1 MAQGVTN
8 LVDLFIA
15 PSRLFAR
22 LKDQPSW
29 VTSFAALASVGMAID
44 WFSFEVA
51 LQASLGQFP
60 QRATPEMIQD
70 AVMYLEG
77 RRFTNVAFSPI
88 KLGIAV
94 AVFSYVLY
102 LVCSVSRPVSLPGRK
117 HFLSLVVWSS
127 WILMIEKAFALVV
140 RSAIGPVNSSAGLAF
155 SQPLGLGMINISSSD
170 PGLLFAL
177 NAVNVFSVWFLFL
190 VSAGISILCGFGRL
204 KSILVAASVWL
215 TGVLVSAGLMRFAL
229 EGVH

>member
-1 MAQGVTN
+1 M
-8 LVDLFIA
+8 
-15 PSRLFAR
+15 
-22 LKDQPSW
+22 
-29 VTSFAALASVGMAID
+29 SFAALAVVGMTLD

-51 LQASLGQFP
+51 LQASLSQLP

-70 AVMYLEG
+70 AVIYLEG
-77 RRFTNVAFSPI
+77 RRFINVAFSPI
-88 KLGIAV
+88 KLGVAI

-102 LVCSVSRPVSLPGRK
+102 LVCSVSKPVSLPGRK
-117 HFLSLVVWSS
+117 HFLSVVVWSS

-140 RSAIGPVNSSAGLAF
+140 RSAIGPVNSNIGLAF
-155 SQPLGLGMINISSSD
+155 SQPLGLGMIDLSSSD
-170 PGLLFAL
+170 PGLLYAL
-177 NAVNVFSVWFLFL
+177 NAVNVFSVWYLFL

-215 TGVLVSAGLMRFAL
+215 TGVVVSAGLMRFAL